1 MERKPAGYWTREK
14 VFEIARQ
21 CTTKSEF
28 WLHKEA
34 YMAAYHNGWLKEMD
48 WLQSKKKMKGENYER
63 NKAYREKMIRKRRNG
78 ITPDMVDDFN
88 FKVSVPAPTP
98 EEGLPAYEI
107 RRNLQMQADK
117 IAFSLQKEI
126 RKEWA
131 RRQNPQ
137 NIIIVE
143 AGAISH
149 TKGTIKYKCEIYQ
162 LRMTKEKQNEFKEV
176 ATSIIKNATEKSAS
190 E

>member
-1 MERKPAGYWTREK
+1 MERKPAGYWTRER

-28 WLHKEA
+28 WAHRDA
-34 YMAAYHNGWLKEMD
+34 YMAAQRNDWLKEMD
-48 WLQSKKKMKGENYER
+48 WLSSKRNMRSERYEK
-63 NKAYREKMIRKRRNG
+63 NKAYREERRRKEMKG
-78 ITPDMVDDFN
+78 ITIDMVDDFD
-88 FKVSVPAPTP
+88 FKVSAPAPSP
-98 EEGLPAYEI
+98 DEGLDPWETKNNM
-107 RRNLQMQADK
+107 REKGDV
-117 IAFSLQKEI
+117 IASRYQKEI

-143 AGAISH
+143 AGAINYK
-149 TKGTIKYKCEIYQ
+149 KGTMKYKCEIYQ
-162 LRMTKEKQNEFKEV
+162 LRMTKEKQDEFKQV
-176 ATSIIKNATEKSAS
+176 ATSIIKENKE